1 MQGNAVFTDSSS
13 VVLGIDLGTTR
24 VKVIAFDPELG
35 KIVASFAQ
43 DYATTVSFDGGSE
56 QNPEDWWQAVS
67 AGCQELLEV
76 VDPRRIL
83 AVGLSGHMH
92 GLLLLDKKLNPVRPA
107 MTWSDRR
114 VGTHTEIL
122 AQNPQFKK
130 VAGNDVVDAFTAP
143 KLAWLSST
151 DPETLG
157 KASHLLLAK
166 DYLCLRLT
174 GMLGTDSTDAI
185 GTLLWDVK
193 KKAWDEELF
202 EACGASSQLAPDVV
216 DSSALRGTITQTAAR
231 ETGLLPGTPVV
242 AGAGDVS
249 AAALGA
255 GLIDSTVICLNA
267 GTAAQAMG
275 SAATLDAG
283 NGFIFG
289 NALGPGF
296 IAMSSVYAAGAS
308 VRWVEKAL
316 LSSTPFESFE
326 GQFLPG
332 SEGLTYLPFMF
343 GAVVPRKNDQARA
356 AFVGQSSNHTA
367 PHFASAVIEGVAFA
381 CADAVEAI
389 VEITGKPE
397 KIHVVGGVANSKTW
411 KATLASVL
419 DIPIFHLPEGGSA
432 IGAAVLATVGAGV
445 SSPERVLASLVKE
458 QVSRPD
464 TQTVSSYNNARSR
477 FTKARDALT

>member
-1 MQGNAVFTDSSS
+1 MQADAVAQDSSS

-35 KIVASFAQ
+35 KVVASFAQ
-43 DYATTVSFDGGSE
+43 DYPTKVTFDGGSE
-56 QNPEDWWQAVS
+56 QDPEDWWEAVS
-67 AGCQELLEV
+67 AGCQKLLTV
-76 VDPRRIL
+76 IDARNIS

-92 GLLLLDKKLNPVRPA
+92 GLLLLDQKLNAVRPA

-114 VGTHTEIL
+114 VGAHTEVL
-122 AQNPQFKK
+122 GRNPRFKE
-130 VAGNDVVDAFTAP
+130 VTGNDVVDAFTAP
-143 KLAWLSST
+143 KLAWLSAT
-151 DPETLG
+151 DPVTLG
-157 KASHLLLAK
+157 KASHLVLAK
-166 DYLCLRLT
+166 DYLCFRLT
-174 GMLGTDSTDAI
+174 GMLGTDSTDAM

-193 KKAWDEELF
+193 NRSWDEELF
-202 EACGASSQLAPDVV
+202 KACGATFQLAPDVV
-216 DSSALRGTITQTAAR
+216 DSSALRGTVTETAAR
-231 ETGLLPGTPVV
+231 ETGLLKGTPVV

-255 GLIDSTVICLNA
+255 GLVDSTVICLNA

-275 SAATLDAG
+275 SVTTLDAG

-316 LSSTPFESFE
+316 LSSKSIESFE
-326 GQFLPG
+326 EQFVPG

-343 GAVVPRKNDQARA
+343 GSVVPRKNDQARA

-367 PHFASAVIEGVAFA
+367 PHFASAVLEGVAFA
-381 CADAVEAI
+381 CADAIDAI
-389 VEITGKPE
+389 VEITGEPE

-411 KATLASVL
+411 KAALSSVL
-419 DIPIFHLPEGGSA
+419 GTPIFHLPEGGSA
-432 IGAAVLATVGAGV
+432 IGAAVLAAIGAGV
-445 SSPERVLASLVKE
+445 SSRERALSSLAKE
-458 QVSRPD
+458 PINLPG
-464 TQTVSSYNNARSR
+464 TQTVESYKKARLR